1 MGISGI
7 GRIVLDGVKHLAH
20 PIAFIAYRVG
30 VLIMATEYTLPTKKR
45 GGKRL
50 RVSGA
55 YLILIPASLV
65 MIFPFIWM
73 ILGSFKTGREIR
85 QVPPTF
91 IPEQFTL
98 GNYRTILADDDLPL
112 SLFYRNSAII
122 AFANVIQVL
131 FTSSLYGYIFAKF
144 DFPGKKIIF
153 WFIMATMMIP
163 FQVTMI
169 PGYLIL
175 ARLNLINN
183 LWGLILPAA
192 LDAFGIFLFRQFALS
207 IPNELID
214 AARVDGASEFRIF
227 RSIVVYQLGP
237 ALATFGMLTFMFNW
251 NAYLWPLIVLTEQR
265 VRTLPIILT
274 WYSNQHS
281 QQLHLTMAASV
292 LVILP
297 VLFIFILSQRWIV
310 KGITLTGSK

>member
-1 MGISGI
+1 
-7 GRIVLDGVKHLAH
+7 
-20 PIAFIAYRVG
+20 
-30 VLIMATEYTLPTKKR
+30 MATANTLPTKNR
-45 GGKRL
+45 GEKRL
-50 RVSGA
+50 RISGA

-65 MIFPFIWM
+65 MVLPFIWM
-73 ILGSFKTGREIR
+73 VLGSFKTGREIR

-91 IPEQFTL
+91 FPEEFTFD
-98 GNYRTILADDDLPL
+98 NYHTILNDEDLPL

-122 AFANVIQVL
+122 AIANVIQVL
-131 FTSSLYGYIFAKF
+131 FTSSLFGYIFAKF

-175 ARLNLINN
+175 ARLNLINK
-183 LWGLILPAA
+183 LWGLIIPAA

-207 IPNELID
+207 IPDELLD

-227 RSIVVYQLGP
+227 RSIVLYQLGP

-265 VRTLPIILT
+265 VRTLPIILN

-310 KGITLTGSK
+310 KGITLTGIK

>member
-1 MGISGI
+1 
-7 GRIVLDGVKHLAH
+7 
-20 PIAFIAYRVG
+20 
-30 VLIMATEYTLPTKKR
+30 MATTDTLLTKK
-45 GGKRL
+45 KSTNQL
-50 RVSGA
+50 RISGA

-65 MIFPFIWM
+65 MILPFVWM
-73 ILGSFKTGREIR
+73 VLGSFKTGREIR

-91 IPEQFTL
+91 FPEEFTL
-98 GNYRTILADDDLPL
+98 DNYRTILNDEDLPL
-112 SLFYRNSAII
+112 NLFYRNSAII
-122 AFANVIQVL
+122 AIVNVIQVL
-131 FTSSLYGYIFAKF
+131 FTSSLYGYIFAKYEF
-144 DFPGKKIIF
+144 RGKKVIF

-175 ARLNLINN
+175 ARLNLINR
-183 LWGLILPAA
+183 LWGLIIPAA

-214 AARVDGASEFRIF
+214 AARVDGASEFRIY
-227 RSIVVYQLGP
+227 RSIVLYQLGP

-292 LVILP
+292 IVILP
-297 VLFIFILSQRWIV
+297 VLFIFVLSQRWIV
-310 KGITLTGSK
+310 KGITLTGIK

>member
-1 MGISGI
+1 
-7 GRIVLDGVKHLAH
+7 
-20 PIAFIAYRVG
+20 
-30 VLIMATEYTLPTKKR
+30 MATANTLPAKNR
-45 GGKRL
+45 DEKRL
-50 RVSGA
+50 RISGA

-65 MIFPFIWM
+65 MVLPFIWM
-73 ILGSFKTGREIR
+73 VFGSFKTGREIR

-91 IPEQFTL
+91 FPKEFTL
-98 GNYRTILADDDLPL
+98 DNYRTIMSDEDLPL

-122 AFANVIQVL
+122 AIANVIQVL
-131 FTSSLYGYIFAKF
+131 FTSSLFGYIFAKF
-144 DFPGKKIIF
+144 DFPGKQVIF

-175 ARLNLINN
+175 ARLNLINK
-183 LWGLILPAA
+183 LWGLIIPAA

-227 RSIVVYQLGP
+227 RSIVLYQLGP

-310 KGITLTGSK
+310 KGITLTGIK

>member
-1 MGISGI
+1 
-7 GRIVLDGVKHLAH
+7 
-20 PIAFIAYRVG
+20 
-30 VLIMATEYTLPTKKR
+30 MATANTLPKKDR

-50 RVSGA
+50 RISGA

-65 MIFPFIWM
+65 MVLPFVWM
-73 ILGSFKTGREIR
+73 VLGSFKTGREIR
-85 QVPPTF
+85 QIPPTF
-91 IPEQFTL
+91 FPEEFTL
-98 GNYRTILADDDLPL
+98 DNYRTILTDEDLPL

-122 AFANVIQVL
+122 ALANVIQVL

-144 DFPGKKIIF
+144 EFPGKKVIF
-153 WFIMATMMIP
+153 WFILATMMIP

-169 PGYLIL
+169 PGYLL
-175 ARLNLINN
+175 MARLNLINK
-183 LWGLILPAA
+183 LWGLIIPAA

-207 IPNELID
+207 IPSELID
-214 AARVDGASEFRIF
+214 AARVDGASEFRIY
-227 RSIVVYQLGP
+227 RSIVLYQLGP

-274 WYSNQHS
+274 WYSNQHA

-297 VLFIFILSQRWIV
+297 VLFVFILSQRWIV
-310 KGITLTGSK
+310 KGITLTGIK

>member
-1 MGISGI
+1 M
-7 GRIVLDGVKHLAH
+7 
-20 PIAFIAYRVG
+20 G
-30 VLIMATEYTLPTKKR
+30 VLNMATTDTLPTKNR
-45 GGKRL
+45 GEKRL
-50 RVSGA
+50 RISGA
-55 YLILIPASLV
+55 YLILIPASLIMV
-65 MIFPFIWM
+65 LPFIWM
-73 ILGSFKTGREIR
+73 VLGSFKTGREIR

-91 IPEQFTL
+91 IPEEFTL
-98 GNYRTILADDDLPL
+98 DNYRTILTDEDLPL

-122 AFANVIQVL
+122 AIVNVIQVL
-131 FTSSLYGYIFAKF
+131 FTSSLFGYIFAKF
-144 DFPGKKIIF
+144 EFRGKKVIF

-175 ARLNLINN
+175 ARLNLINK
-183 LWGLILPAA
+183 LWGLIIPAA

-207 IPNELID
+207 IPDELLD

-227 RSIVVYQLGP
+227 RSIVLYQLGP

-265 VRTLPIILT
+265 VRTLPIILN

-310 KGITLTGSK
+310 KGITLTGIK